1 MYKKRVACKE
11 YCDKLLDHVQLMR
24 KDLLVLDNNEDAVAI
39 HEELKGITDSMDI
52 FGIGLDQ
59 SVMNQPTQIN
69 LSDWANLC
77 LFRLAITRRRITTI
91 KIYIDKTGSAE
102 TLYKIE

>member
-1 MYKKRVACKE
+1 ME
-11 YCDKLLDHVQLMR
+11 
-24 KDLLVLDNNEDAVAI
+24 
-39 HEELKGITDSMDI
+39 I

-77 LFRLAITRRRITTI
+77 LFRLAIARRRISTV

-102 TLYKIE
+102 ALYKIEAFLSYCYEVCHLQKKIFFCFLLMFFVLVS